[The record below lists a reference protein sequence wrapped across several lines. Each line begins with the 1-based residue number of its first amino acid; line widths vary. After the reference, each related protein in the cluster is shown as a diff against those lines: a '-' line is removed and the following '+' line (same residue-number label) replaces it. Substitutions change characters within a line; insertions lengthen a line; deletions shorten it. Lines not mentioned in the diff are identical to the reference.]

1 MMEMPMSA
9 EELLSIVRH
18 YWPSTEEC
26 YLTGEASPELER
38 LQALWQQELKKLD
51 KWWALLDELEEE
63 LPGFI
68 IGDGTATVNPSFRC
82 VAYSGRRAPH
92 RFAVVGCLSILA
104 PLFTVYGLEFEETEE
119 TRRVSRVCFEPLPAE
134 MQEPARVMARKIE
147 AAFGAS
153 ALPREVAETP
163 IPLFVE
169 WMAPPNT
176 TLFHALFASRPEIIP

>member
-1 MMEMPMSA
+1 MSP
-9 EELLSIVRH
+9 ELLLSIVRH
-18 YWPSTEEC
+18 YWPSTEAY
-26 YLTGEASPELER
+26 YLSGEASPELKR

-51 KWWALLDELEEE
+51 KWWALLDELERE
-63 LPGFI
+63 LPEFT
-68 IGDGTATVNPSFRC
+68 IGDGTATSEPSFRC
-82 VAYSGRRAPH
+82 VAYSGRRAQH

-104 PLFTVYGLEFEETEE
+104 PVSTVYGLEFEETEE
-119 TRRVSRVCFEPLPAE
+119 TRRVSRICFEPLPDE